1 MIQVIIVMLFSF
13 TLLFSEAIHE
23 KLIISGDNDIVNAQ
37 ADLLKLKD
45 YFIENPE
52 IRLLQEKHKLT
63 LEMEVLAEYALV
75 VIKPVGTE
83 ALKSELSTLL
93 KPLFPELFSIKYQE
107 MKCPVSPVKVEKSQY
122 YQFLVEEVGLQWL
135 ALLLLAIIGLT
146 LSIHNRKKLVSLE
159 TIQKELSIKQDQIEG
174 EIKKL
179 GASSV

>member
-1 MIQVIIVMLFSF
+1 MLFSF
-13 TLLFSEAIHE
+13 TLLFSEAMHE

-45 YFIENPE
+45 YFIKNPD

-63 LEMEVLAEYALV
+63 LEIEVLGDYVLV
-75 VIKPVGTE
+75 VVKPVETE
-83 ALKSELSTLL
+83 TLKSELLTLL
-93 KPLFPELFSIKYQE
+93 KPLFPEIFSIKFQE
-107 MKCPVSPVKVEKSQY
+107 MKCPVSPVKVEKSKY

-146 LSIHNRKKLVSLE
+146 LSIHNRKKLGSLE
-159 TIQKELSIKQDQIEG
+159 KIQKEFSIKQDQIED